1 MDDVSLFHGYAIQVD
16 GTDIS
21 FVVLA
26 LRSAAARQLQGT
38 ATQHVFEVERTVGHV
53 QIALGI

>member
-1 MDDVSLFHGYAIQVD
+1 MDMQLMELTSP
-16 GTDIS
+16 